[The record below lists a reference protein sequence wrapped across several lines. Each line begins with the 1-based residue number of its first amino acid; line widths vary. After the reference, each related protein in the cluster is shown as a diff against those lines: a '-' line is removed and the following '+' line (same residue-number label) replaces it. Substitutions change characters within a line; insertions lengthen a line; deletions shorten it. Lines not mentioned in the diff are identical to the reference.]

1 MTCEGDGIGWERT
14 EGLEGQ
20 RAESEGGR
28 EETTLMEGVRDEEIE
43 ICMLSAIDMRV
54 SVSSIY

>member
-1 MTCEGDGIGWERT
+1 MN
-14 EGLEGQ
+14 
-20 RAESEGGR
+20 
-28 EETTLMEGVRDEEIE
+28 LMEGVRNEKAAQWEEIE